1 MMRLLLAVISLCL
14 FALPIAAKQTLS
26 PGLSDA
32 TKSETIEALR
42 RDLDSGNYL
51 EAEEP
56 CKKLLELDPK
66 SPEGIAAR
74 GALKL
79 LKKDYRGTIEDCSKA
94 LELKPNMPYFTRLAL
109 NFRYHA
115 YIKLGDYKNA
125 FASCVQ
131 CLPLRRDVC
140 VANDA
145 VRLSKMLGRADDVKK
160 YFELAAEWKI
170 AEDQEIR
177 DREALFRNTD
187 DPKKVD
193 DVIAAVGAMLKKDPD
208 DTQARFI
215 RVVCYRN
222 KRQWLARSKE
232 SANSATTKKQMLS
245 SELADVNNLLETD
258 FPLETQLLSE
268 RLVLDKEL
276 GRTDLAKRD
285 QNAVDRQA
293 LLDRLKKAARAK
305 AEAKN
310 ERKEGMLNLL
320 K

>member
-1 MMRLLLAVISLCL
+1 
-14 FALPIAAKQTLS
+14 
-26 PGLSDA
+26 
-32 TKSETIEALR
+32 
-42 RDLDSGNYL
+42 
-51 EAEEP
+51 
-56 CKKLLELDPK
+56 
-66 SPEGIAAR
+66 
-74 GALKL
+74 
-79 LKKDYRGTIEDCSKA
+79 
-94 LELKPNMPYFTRLAL
+94 
-109 NFRYHA
+109 
-115 YIKLGDYKNA
+115 
-125 FASCVQ
+125 
-131 CLPLRRDVC
+131 
-140 VANDA
+140 
-145 VRLSKMLGRADDVKK
+145 MLGRADDVKK
-160 YFELAAEWKI
+160 YFKLAAEWKI

-232 SANSATTKKQMLS
+232 SANSATTKKQMLN